1 MEICKA
7 KKKFELPISKRS
19 YVRSNKD
26 KEFTEKS
33 IQSNTWNIA
42 DYHGIMEIKF
52 KLISQRLLFKSV
64 ICSKTIN
71 ISDLY
76 NAQFG
81 GCALT
86 QGDSGDG
93 DSSTGW
99 LQDFEILIPVNQ
111 KKPRKSWRN
120 WVPFFTPLS
129 SQQPQSHTP
138 RAAEWFPT
146 ALFGEKSKA
155 AYNRSK
161 NEPLLEKEFTS
172 TPPIAAK
179 SVDETKFVR
188 IMISFRIIHSSKLLQ
203 LAPSTSYVLQPPSP
217 SSSFHY
223 RGTPSLL
230 TLQQSK
236 LSSSNSVSMSE
247 FHFLCSCAPA
257 AVVLEVAIQLSWL

>member
-1 MEICKA
+1 LLLICVHYYRLQSYFVDVEICKA
-7 KKKFELPISKRS
+7 KKKFELLPISKRS

-33 IQSNTWNIA
+33 IQSNIWNIA

-86 QGDSGDG
+86 QGDGGDG

-111 KKPRKSWRN
+111 KKPRKSWRS

-129 SQQPQSHTP
+129 HCW
-138 RAAEWFPT
+138 R
-146 ALFGEKSKA
+146 
-155 AYNRSK
+155 RSSL
-161 NEPLLEKEFTS
+161 PLLRL
-172 TPPIAAK
+172 PQN
-179 SVDETKFVR
+179 
-188 IMISFRIIHSSKLLQ
+188 L
-203 LAPSTSYVLQPPSP
+203 
-217 SSSFHY
+217 
-223 RGTPSLL
+223 
-230 TLQQSK
+230 
-236 LSSSNSVSMSE
+236 
-247 FHFLCSCAPA
+247 
-257 AVVLEVAIQLSWL
+257 